1 MLSINGIKKVNK
13 KVESFDQYVLRNIKD
28 LHEDT
33 IEQQILGE
41 IRDAEQE
48 FIFQFAAAQSRKGS
62 SFKSSAV
69 YTGVDRLNTVLA
81 MVRDRINDHN
91 RINASYRVH
100 RFERI
105 LNEAAEQ
112 CGLKLTGTVGVD
124 IFARG
129 FAYNLEVAEK
139 KSTNTNTEKEDK

>member
-1 MLSINGIKKVNK
+1 MLRIESIKKVNRK
-13 KVESFDQYVLRNIKD
+13 AESFDQYVLRNIKD
-28 LHEDT
+28 LHEDI

-48 FIFQFAAAQSRKGS
+48 FVFQFAAAQSRKNS

-69 YTGVDRLNTVLA
+69 FTGVDRLNTALA
-81 MVRDRINDHN
+81 MVRDRVNDRN
-91 RINASYRVH
+91 RINASYRVG
-100 RFERI
+100 RFAR
-105 LNEAAEQ
+105 LLDEAAEQ

-129 FAYNLEVAEK
+129 FAYNIEVVEK
-139 KSTNTNTEKEDK
+139 KSATTNAGKEEK